1 MATTEIM
8 EAVRRAL
15 QETGPA
21 DPREGRAW
29 ERHIRVEWGLMGPPR
44 MERIKLEERQT
55 LTSDLLSGK
64 HPSIV
69 GVGDKVPWGDNSL
82 TLEGQG
88 FTKLPGGG
96 GLSKLTGGEIPS
108 LDSAALAA
116 RGWSFVKPMD
126 TRPNWLR
133 DDPNI
138 IFRDEFEWYWP
149 AGKKRYMELD
159 AKIEKDGTANSAELS
174 VWNLSDETLGR
185 YYEAL
190 REAGLGHDG
199 EEMEMVSGFIPYVR
213 VYAGYGNWLPLVF
226 TGKISKLPETVWDRA
241 DKVTKFSLS
250 DDEESRLPRWRCPG
264 AAGSYFPP
272 GTKHSEIV
280 EKLIQEIGMTPG
292 APIKLGVDYPIKSGR
307 SYGPDKPLREAL
319 RELAQAT
326 DSEMFVVNSK
336 LFFVPK
342 DYGIPTDLKI
352 NKNTGLIWVSRPIHY
367 PRWDG
372 TEEVVFTA
380 LLNPMLS
387 LDCVVEVE
395 DKHFKGKVRIEAVH
409 IKIGRED
416 YYCECRASIY
426 DEEAARRI
434 RTERAQTRL
443 NELNAERDLSKQAPL
458 RLINFE
464 IVDLTPPE
472 GWRGEK
478 EELLWMPDVH
488 TAPYWDG
495 KLQRWVDPL
504 VEGGP

>member
-15 QETGPA
+15 QEGKPA
-21 DPREGRAW
+21 DPRDARAW

-69 GVGDKVPWGDNSL
+69 GVGDKSTWGSDVF

-88 FTKLPGGG
+88 FAQVPGGG
-96 GLSKLTGGEIPS
+96 GLTKLTGGEIPS
-108 LDSAALAA
+108 LDSSALAA

-126 TRPNWLR
+126 DRPNWIR
-133 DDPNI
+133 DLPNI
-138 IFRDEFEWYWP
+138 IFSDVFEWYWP

-159 AKIEKDGTANSAELS
+159 AQLEKDGTANTAELS

-185 YYEAL
+185 YYDAL
-190 REAGLGHDG
+190 REAGLGHDS
-199 EEMEMVSGFIPYVR
+199 EELEMVSGFIPYVR
-213 VYAGYGNWLPLVF
+213 VYAGYGDWVPLVF

-241 DKVTKFSLS
+241 DKITKFSLV

-272 GTKHSEIV
+272 GTMHSEIV
-280 EKLIQEIGMTPG
+280 EKLIQEIGLQTG
-292 APIKLGVDYPIKSGR
+292 APIELGVDYPIKSGR

-319 RELAQAT
+319 RELAQET

-342 DYGIPTDLKI
+342 GYGIPTDLKV
-352 NKNTGLIWVSRPIHY
+352 NKKTGLIWVSRPVHY
-367 PRWDG
+367 PRWGG

-395 DKHFKGKVRIEAVH
+395 DKHFKGNVRIEAVH
-409 IKIGRED
+409 IKIGRDD
-416 YYCECRASIY
+416 YYCECRAAIY
-426 DEEAARRI
+426 DEEAARQTRL
-434 RTERAQTRL
+434 ERAQTRL
-443 NELNAERDLSKQAPL
+443 RELNAERDLSKYPPL
-458 RLINFE
+458 RLVDFK
-464 IVDLTPPE
+464 IVDLSVPPD
-472 GWRGEK
+472 WRPER
-478 EELLWMPDVH
+478 EEIRHTPDVH

-495 KLQRWVDPL
+495 KQQRWIDPL
-504 VEGGP
+504 LEGDQ